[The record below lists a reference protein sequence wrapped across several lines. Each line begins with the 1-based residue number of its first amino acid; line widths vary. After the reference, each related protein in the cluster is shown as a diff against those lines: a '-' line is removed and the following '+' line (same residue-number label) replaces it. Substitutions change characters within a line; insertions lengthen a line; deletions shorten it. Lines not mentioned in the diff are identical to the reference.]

1 MSISVGLDFGT
12 TNTSAAIY
20 DGKALTLL
28 PIDPAN
34 RDPRILRTTLFLTRP
49 TPETN
54 LQSVA
59 YIGREA
65 IDRFTAGNV
74 GRVIQYERNYI
85 GKIELEL
92 GDLGMVLMPMVVEVD
107 VNSPGRLF
115 QSLKSELREGSYID
129 SNVFG
134 TRYTLESLLAAILQQ
149 IVRRIE
155 SSANDAVSHLV
166 IGRPVHYAND
176 PEADALA
183 FGRMREACKLAGLP
197 SVSFLEEPTAAAL
210 DYTRQVQR
218 AQNVL
223 VFDFGGGTFDVT
235 VMRSEADGHNQ
246 FLATDGVPVGG
257 DLLDKRLVLGKLAAY
272 FGQGALMATDGAA
285 RLPVPNY
292 IYEQLGD
299 WESIVELS
307 RPEHVKLIEQAVKT
321 SDKPKHLRALQ
332 TLVQENYG
340 LPFYEAVERA
350 KVNLSGSAETR
361 VTMQMGKV
369 LLNAP
374 VTRTEFERLI
384 GPDARSVEQCIDRA
398 LTAAGLSA
406 DDIDVVLRTGG
417 SSRIPMFERILR
429 NKFGPLK
436 IEDMDAFTSVASGLA
451 VAAYEH
457 QSVQ

>member
-1 MSISVGLDFGT
+1 MSNGLRVGLDFGT

-20 DGKALTLL
+20 DGTALKLL

-49 TPETN
+49 SPETHS
-54 LQSVA
+54 QSVA

-65 IDRFTAGNV
+65 LDRFTAGNV

-107 VNSPGRLF
+107 MNSPGRLF

-149 IVRRIE
+149 IVQRIE
-155 SSANDAVSHLV
+155 ASAGQPVSHLV
-166 IGRPVHYAND
+166 IGRPVRYAD
-176 PEADALA
+176 KPEADALA

-210 DYTRQVQR
+210 DYTRQVRR

-235 VMRSEADGHNQ
+235 VMRSDANGHNS

-257 DLLDKRLVLGKLAAY
+257 DLLDKRIVLGKLAQY
-272 FGQGALMATDGAA
+272 FGQGARMGVGMSEKK
-285 RLPVPNY
+285 LPVPNY
-292 IYEQLGD
+292 IYEQLGE

-307 RPEHVKLIEQAVKT
+307 RPEHIKIIEEAVKT

-350 KVNLSGSAETR
+350 KVGLSASFESR

-374 VTRTEFERLI
+374 LTRTDFERLI
-384 GPDARSVEQCIDRA
+384 GPDARSVEQCIDGA
-398 LTAAGLSA
+398 LSMAGLSA

-417 SSRIPMFERILR
+417 SSRIPLFEKMLR

-451 VAAYEH
+451 VAAYER
-457 QSVQ
+457 

>member
-1 MSISVGLDFGT
+1 MSVRVGLDFGT

-20 DGKALTLL
+20 DGKALKLL
-28 PIDPAN
+28 PIDAAN
-34 RDPRILRTTLFLTRP
+34 SDPRILRTTLFLTRP

-59 YIGREA
+59 YVGREA

-92 GDLGMVLMPMVVEVD
+92 GDLGKVLMPMMVEVD

-134 TRYTLESLLAAILQQ
+134 TRYTLESLLAVILQM
-149 IVRRIE
+149 IVMRIE
-155 SSANDAVSHLV
+155 DCVKDTVSHLV
-166 IGRPVHYAND
+166 IGRPVRYADD

-183 FGRMREACKLAGLP
+183 FGRMREACRQAGLP
-197 SVSFLEEPTAAAL
+197 TVSFLEEPTAAAL

-235 VMRSEADGHNQ
+235 VMRSEANGSEYSNK

-257 DLLDKRLVLGKLAAY
+257 DLLDKRIVMGKLTQY
-272 FGQGALMATDGAA
+272 FGQGALMKLDAA
-285 RLPVPNY
+285 QRLPVPNY
-292 IYEQLGD
+292 IYEQLGQ
-299 WESIVELS
+299 WESIIELS
-307 RPEHVKLIEQAVKT
+307 RPEHIKVIQEAAKT
-321 SDKPKHLRALQ
+321 SDKPKQLRALQ

-340 LPFYEAVERA
+340 LPFYEAVERT
-350 KVNLSGSAETR
+350 KVALSTSAESR

-374 VTRTEFERLI
+374 IARADFERLI
-384 GPDARSVEQCIDRA
+384 GPDARNVEQCMDRA
-398 LTAAGLSA
+398 LAAAGLTA

-417 SSRIPMFERILR
+417 SSRIPLFEKLLR

-436 IEDMDAFTSVASGLA
+436 IQDMDAFTSVASGLA
-451 VAAYEH
+451 VAAYEDG
-457 QSVQ
+457 

>member
-1 MSISVGLDFGT
+1 MSISNGLRVGLDFGT

-20 DGKALTLL
+20 DGKALKLL
-28 PIDPAN
+28 PIDEAN
-34 RDPRILRTTLFLTRP
+34 HDPRILRTTLFLTRP
-49 TPETN
+49 APETN

-59 YIGREA
+59 YVGREA

-92 GDLGMVLMPMVVEVD
+92 GDLGKVLMPMVVEVD
-107 VNSPGRLF
+107 MNSPGRLF

-134 TRYTLESLLAAILQQ
+134 TRYTLESLLAVILQM
-149 IVRRIE
+149 IVMRIE
-155 SSANDAVSHLV
+155 DCVKDTVSHLV
-166 IGRPVHYAND
+166 IGRPVRYADD

-183 FGRMREACKLAGLP
+183 FGRMREACKQAGLP

-235 VMRSEADGHNQ
+235 VMRSEANGENR

-257 DLLDKRLVLGKLAAY
+257 DLLDKRIVMGKLTQY
-272 FGQGALMATDGAA
+272 FGQGAKMGPE

-292 IYEQLGD
+292 IYEQLGQ
-299 WESIVELS
+299 WESIIELS
-307 RPEHVKLIEQAVKT
+307 RPEHIKVIQEAAKT

-340 LPFYEAVERA
+340 LPFYEAVERT
-350 KVNLSGSAETR
+350 KVALSNSAESK

-374 VTRTEFERLI
+374 VARADFERLI

-398 LTAAGLSA
+398 LAAAELSA

-417 SSRIPMFERILR
+417 SSRIPLFERLLR

-451 VAAYEH
+451 VAAYEDG
-457 QSVQ
+457 